1 MKKKYVIIII
11 LFALVILMVFKLSSN
26 KKIINEKNRAQSAQ
40 NIRIPVKTATVIHK
54 QIETG
59 IVKTGN
65 LIPYKQAKVLA
76 GASGTLS
83 AVNFNLGDMVAEG
96 QLLALADTRV
106 QQLELEKAQSIAS
119 KLHAD
124 LDTYTELLQGQAA
137 TQEQVNNL
145 KQDYT
150 NALNQVAQAKKN
162 MSNAKIKAPIGGMI
176 ASKIVEQGMFI
187 NAGAE
192 VATIVNLAKINVQ
205 VNLSEAEAY
214 QVRKGQ
220 QVRVNTDIYPDEAF
234 VGRVSFISPQADQ
247 ANNFLTEIQV
257 DNNSRLSLRAG
268 TFVYVNFPS
277 KNTAPALVIPREA
290 ITQSVQKPAVYLVD
304 HGVAKLRTIRVGQE
318 TGGFIAV
325 LSGLKAG
332 EQVVSSGQ
340 INLKDGSLVSIPK

>member
-1 MKKKYVIIII
+1 MKKKYIIIII
-11 LFALVILMVFKLSSN
+11 LFALVLLVVFKLSSN
-26 KKIINEKNRAQSAQ
+26 KKIINEKNRPRSTQ
-40 NIRIPVKTATVIHK
+40 NIRIPVKTAMVFHK
-54 QIETG
+54 QIESG

-83 AVNFNLGDMVAEG
+83 VVNFNLGDIVAEG

-119 KLHAD
+119 KLRTD
-124 LDTYTELLQGQAA
+124 LNTYTELLQGQAA

-162 MSNAKIKAPIGGMI
+162 MSNTKIKAPISGMI
-176 ASKIVEQGMFI
+176 ASKIIEQGMFI

-214 QVRKGQ
+214 QVHKEQ
-220 QVRVNTDIYPDEAF
+220 QVRISTDIYPGETF

-257 DNNSRLSLRAG
+257 DNNSRMALRAG
-268 TFVYVNFPS
+268 TFVYVDFQT

-290 ITQSVQKPAVYLVD
+290 VIQSIQKPAVYVVQ
-304 HGVAKLRTIRVGQE
+304 HGAAKLRTIQVGQE
-318 TGGFIAV
+318 AAGFITV

-340 INLKDGSLVSIPK
+340 INLKDGSLISIPK